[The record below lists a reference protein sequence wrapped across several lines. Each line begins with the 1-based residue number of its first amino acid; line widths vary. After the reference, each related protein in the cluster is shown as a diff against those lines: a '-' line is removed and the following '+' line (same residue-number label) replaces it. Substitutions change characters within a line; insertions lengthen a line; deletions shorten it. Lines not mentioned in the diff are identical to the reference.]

1 VHDLKNEAAVVDT
14 ELEDGCRVGLAAFE
28 IGPPFDV
35 EANEHGEWGVEA
47 EGFEEPGVDEGRG
60 GGKEGLDSEGG
71 VEGDGVGVVGVV
83 REVVVDDCDFEGW
96 GCRVWSG
103 GGDRISVTVSFD
115 S

>member
-1 VHDLKNEAAVVDT
+1 MD
-14 ELEDGCRVGLAAFE
+14 C
-28 IGPPFDV
+28 
-35 EANEHGEWGVEA
+35 
-47 EGFEEPGVDEGRG
+47 
-60 GGKEGLDSEGG
+60 EGG

-83 REVVVDDCDFEGW
+83 REVVVDDGDFQGCRWW